1 MRAQIKYTSRRC
13 LSGDLLIMRHAIKT
27 IGLKVLGHKENAREH
42 KNTFTYI
49 SADHVPGT
57 IIIGE

>member
-1 MRAQIKYTSRRC
+1 
-13 LSGDLLIMRHAIKT
+13 MRHAIKT
-27 IGLKVLGHKENAREH
+27 TGLKVLGHKGNAWEH

-49 SADHVPGT
+49 TVDHVTGA